1 MKVFCKASVILVT
14 EPLFNI
20 NIIVS
25 DFLNVIKISH
35 QHFKSVSVWRSP
47 LVTRQHISPPSSVTN
62 NDIIILATLFILT
75 HTLRIISRDS
85 LSQKVSII
93 YKLFGMNRTTYIRM
107 LLQILMAFQW
117 LIQFTT
123 LKYQMRTKGSVIV
136 LSLAFFIIL

>member
-1 MKVFCKASVILVT
+1 MTSTKRELKPVKTVLNHVIDWFPTILELAQSKDSDSIKKEFCCFNMKVFCKASVILVT

-62 NDIIILATLFILT
+62 NDIIILVTLFILT

-85 LSQKVSII
+85 LSLRKLALSI
-93 YKLFGMNRTTYIRM
+93 
-107 LLQILMAFQW
+107 
-117 LIQFTT
+117 
-123 LKYQMRTKGSVIV
+123 S
-136 LSLAFFIIL
+136 LSE